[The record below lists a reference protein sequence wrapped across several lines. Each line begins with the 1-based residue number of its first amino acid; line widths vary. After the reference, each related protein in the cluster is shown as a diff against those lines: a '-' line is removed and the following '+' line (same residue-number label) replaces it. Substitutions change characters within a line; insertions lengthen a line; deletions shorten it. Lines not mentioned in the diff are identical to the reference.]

1 MRAAIA
7 ESAVDA
13 DLCRA
18 PAGRAADRLMRGL
31 LVVAGTQSADA
42 RDVGEAVASALERQ
56 SLDAA
61 VTPVIALGGSANPH
75 AFDAA
80 ASPLT
85 AARLTRTELRPA
97 RLVDTVRE
105 RAGETAVVAVADG
118 LLAPITQRYAVRD
131 LALDLGLPVVLA
143 LPAGP
148 DAVNLGR
155 LMLEAARGAGLAVAA
170 IVLTGWPD
178 APDRILLDER
188 QLLGELTGVA
198 VVVLPRAGDRDD
210 LVRAWPVAEW
220 LDAAPAAADARGQTP
235 VKVLLEPY
243 DEWQA
248 RPVGDPRSTPRPTI
262 MQVLFEIVAV
272 EGPIR
277 AGRAYGLYNRAAG
290 GKKLTS
296 AARAPLASAA
306 YWLSRERKIVLTPRE
321 DIPWQEDDLLRAPDA
336 PTVRVRELGPRTLEE
351 VPLDEIA
358 ELMRRLGLTDDAA
371 LKRAVLSAY
380 GLVRLTAR
388 ADEYLALALGLR
400 D

>member
-1 MRAAIA
+1 MGAANA
-7 ESAVDA
+7 VSAVDTE
-13 DLCRA
+13 LGRA

-31 LVVAGTQSADA
+31 LVVAVTQGADA

-56 SLDAA
+56 GVDAP
-61 VTPVIALGGSANPH
+61 VTPVFALGGTADPH
-75 AFDAA
+75 AFDGA

-85 AARLTRTELRPA
+85 AARHTGTELRPA
-97 RLVDTVRE
+97 RLVDAVRA
-105 RAGETAVVAVADG
+105 RAGEAVVVAVAGG
-118 LLAPITQRYAVRD
+118 LLAPITRRYAVRD

-143 LPAGP
+143 LSAGP

-178 APDRILLDER
+178 APDRVLLDE
-188 QLLGELTGVA
+188 QELLEELTGVA
-198 VVVLPRAGDRDD
+198 VVVLPSAGDRDE
-210 LVRAWPVAEW
+210 VARAWPVAEW
-220 LDAAPAAADARGQTP
+220 LDAAPAAGDARARMP

-243 DEWQA
+243 EEWQA
-248 RPVGDPRSTPRPTI
+248 RRVGDPRSTPRPTI

-277 AGRAYGLYNRAAG
+277 ANRAYGLYNRAAG

-296 AARAPLASAA
+296 AARAPLVSAA

-321 DIPWQEDDLLRAPDA
+321 DIPWQDDDLLRAPDT
-336 PTVRVRELGPRTLEE
+336 PTIGVRKLGPRTLEE

-358 ELMRRLGLTDDAA
+358 ELMRRLGLSDDSA
-371 LKRAVLSAY
+371 LKRAVLSTY